1 MSFLKNDRVEYLGRT
16 GVVVS
21 ATYNHVVSKIKYID
35 VYFEDVKQVSTVK
48 VNELKKI
55 K

>member
-1 MSFLKNDRVEYLGRT
+1 MSFQKNDKVEYLGRI

-21 ATYNHVVSKIKYID
+21 ATYNHVISKIKYID
-35 VYFEDVKQVSTVK
+35 VYFEDVKHVSTVK